1 MSRRKQHA
9 DWGLIKY
16 RLGCVLYKI
25 DMAVGDDNSL
35 REAIRVCQSAR
46 QVFNCYTHPIRWS
59 EISDTLAQIPQG

>member
-25 DMAVGDDNSL
+25 DMAVGDDNSQ
-35 REAIRVCQSAR
+35 REGIRV
-46 QVFNCYTHPIRWS
+46 
-59 EISDTLAQIPQG
+59 